1 MAEYTFRLIIIGDA
15 GVGKSCMILRF
26 TEDKFHRDK
35 GSTVGV
41 EYSVKDVEIEDI
53 KIRLQLWDT
62 AGQEQFK
69 SITRSYYRSAA
80 GAIIVF
86 DLTSLESFENVKKW
100 VEATKEDGNPNMS
113 MILCGNK
120 ADLKSERVVE
130 ASKARTLAT
139 EFGIEYIEV
148 SALSNTN
155 IQSAFNTLTYK
166 IYNKVKS
173 GKINLDDQES
183 GVKKATKTLTRKK
196 DVLSVKKKEDDAD
209 CC

>member
-1 MAEYTFRLIIIGDA
+1 MADYTIRLITIGDA

-26 TEDKFHRDK
+26 TEDKFDHQK

-41 EYSVKDVEIEDI
+41 EYSTKDIEIEDTR
-53 KIRLQLWDT
+53 IRLQLWDT

-86 DLTSLESFENVKKW
+86 DLTNEESFLNVKKW

-113 MILCGNK
+113 MVLCGNK
-120 ADLKSERVVE
+120 ADLKNDRVVD
-130 ASKARTLAT
+130 ATKAKALAN
-139 EFGIEYIEV
+139 EYGIEYIEV

-155 IQSAFNTLTYK
+155 IQMAFNTVTYK

-173 GKINLDDQES
+173 GKINVNDQES
-183 GVKKATKTLTRKK
+183 GVKKTAGTVPKKK
-196 DVLSVKKKEDDAD
+196 DVLSVKKKDDD
-209 CC
+209 SGCC

>member
-1 MAEYTFRLIIIGDA
+1 
-15 GVGKSCMILRF
+15 MILRF
-26 TEDKFHRDK
+26 TEDKFHHGK

-80 GAIIVF
+80 GAVIVF

-100 VEATKEDGNPNMS
+100 IEATKEDGNPNMS

-120 ADLKSERVVE
+120 ADLKNERIVE
-130 ASKARTLAT
+130 TSKAKKLAT
-139 EFGIEYIEV
+139 EFGMEYIEV
-148 SALSNTN
+148 SALSNIN

-173 GKINLDDQES
+173 GKINFDDQES
-183 GVKKATKTLTRKK
+183 GVKKTTTSLNKKK
-196 DVLSVKKKEDDAD
+196 DVLSVKKKEDDAG